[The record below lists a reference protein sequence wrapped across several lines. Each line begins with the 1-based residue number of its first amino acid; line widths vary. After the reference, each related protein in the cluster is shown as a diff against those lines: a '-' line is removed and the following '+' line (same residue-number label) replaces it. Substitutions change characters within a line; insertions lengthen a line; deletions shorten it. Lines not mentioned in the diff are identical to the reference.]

1 MKKKI
6 LGAIDIISD
15 TMKTSC
21 GDIIVYFFLFQESS
35 ISEQEMQEM
44 KKVVESERS
53 ARTDLEMY
61 VAVLNTQKGVLQ
73 EDTDKL
79 KRELHNGL

>member
-1 MKKKI
+1 MQDMKK
-6 LGAIDIISD
+6 
-15 TMKTSC
+15 
-21 GDIIVYFFLFQESS
+21 IVD
-35 ISEQEMQEM
+35 
-44 KKVVESERS
+44 SERS

-79 KRELHNGL
+79 KRELHNGIYFYNYSTTSVELEHLRTRNKYYKY

>member
-6 LGAIDIISD
+6 
-15 TMKTSC
+15 
-21 GDIIVYFFLFQESS
+21 FLFQESS

>member
-1 MKKKI
+1 
-6 LGAIDIISD
+6 
-15 TMKTSC
+15 
-21 GDIIVYFFLFQESS
+21 
-35 ISEQEMQEM
+35 MQDM
-44 KKVVESERS
+44 KKVVDSERS

-79 KRELHNGL
+79 KRELHNGIHFVCIKFYLK

>member
-1 MKKKI
+1 MSGWLRCFFEKKKN
-6 LGAIDIISD
+6 
-15 TMKTSC
+15 
-21 GDIIVYFFLFQESS
+21 LFQESS

-53 ARTDLEMY
+53 ACTDLEMY

>member
-1 MKKKI
+1 
-6 LGAIDIISD
+6 
-15 TMKTSC
+15 
-21 GDIIVYFFLFQESS
+21 
-35 ISEQEMQEM
+35 M
-44 KKVVESERS
+44 KKVVDSERS

-79 KRELHNGL
+79 KRELHNGMVLKIHVVFFSFIIL

>member
-1 MKKKI
+1 
-6 LGAIDIISD
+6 
-15 TMKTSC
+15 MKTSC